1 MDLSTEKLLNI
12 SQAAKRFPP
21 YRAGRPVHAATVT
34 RWILSGIRG
43 PGGQRIRLEAVRRPA
58 GWLTSVE
65 AIERFL
71 LALTPELDGS
81 SASTPRSPGKRE
93 RASERAGRELDRLG
107 I

>member
-1 MDLSTEKLLNI
+1 MDLSTETLLNI

-21 YRAGRPVHAATVT
+21 YRAGRPVHGATVT

-71 LALTPELDGS
+71 LALTLTLGS
-81 SASTPRSPGKRE
+81 TPAPAPRSPGKRD
-93 RASERAGRELDRLG
+93 RASEQAARELDRIG